1 MDSVEAI
8 LLARELA
15 QANTLVS
22 LAQGWLRA
30 ACDGTG
36 IEQAVCYWRE
46 RAGDRLLPLAQA
58 HMTDAAALPTVSL
71 QELDNPLVYCLI
83 NAKPCH
89 IARVDALV
97 EVGAGFDALREQLG
111 ARTAMLVLPI
121 YGPQQKVVGVFAL
134 FGNDAALST
143 WYTDPAWQEL
153 VTLHHV
159 LLTRLQA
166 SPETHRAE
174 TRQQSADRERE
185 LEQGRARAARLL
197 AAEFVGVGS
206 VASRLRDDMLRLAD
220 STLSL
225 LLTGETGSGKDHAAW
240 LIHQASSRRGKFV
253 PVNCAAIPK
262 ELIEAELFGAA
273 RGAYTGANQARAG
286 LVAEAHGGTLFLDEI
301 GDMPLELQGTLL
313 RLLNEKKYRPV
324 GATREQASDFRLICA
339 THRSLPIRVRDGAFR
354 EDLYFRIRQRTLRM
368 PSLRERPEDI
378 PALVAHVL
386 LQYNRECQG
395 NVAGISASALARLQT
410 HTFPGNVRELRSL
423 VLAAAERTA
432 PGRHLRGDLLTD
444 LNDPL
449 PDAPSEQP
457 SAMASTLQQLLHTN
471 DLRNTLL
478 AFERLVVSE
487 RLRQVDGSR
496 REAALSLGIP
506 KRTLARKCQE
516 WNLNGENSPS

>member
-1 MDSVEAI
+1 MDTVEAI

-15 QANTLVS
+15 QANTVAS
-22 LAQGWLRA
+22 LARGWLHA

-46 RAGDRLLPLAQA
+46 RAGDRLLPLARA
-58 HMTDAAALPTVSL
+58 HMTDAATLPTISM
-71 QELDNPLVYCLI
+71 QELDNPLVYCLTD
-83 NAKPCH
+83 AKPCH
-89 IARVDALV
+89 VARVDALV

-111 ARTAMLVLPI
+111 VRGALLVLPVH
-121 YGPQQKVVGVFAL
+121 GLRHEVVGVFAL
-134 FGNDAALST
+134 FGDDAALRV
-143 WYTDPAWQEL
+143 WHADPAWQEL

-166 SPETHRAE
+166 SPETQRAE

-197 AAEFVGVGS
+197 AAEFVGVGPT
-206 VASRLRDDMLRLAD
+206 AGRLRDDMLRLAD
-220 STLSL
+220 SALSL

-240 LIHQASSRRGKFV
+240 LIHQASSRHGKFV

-262 ELIEAELFGAA
+262 DLIEAELFGAA
-273 RGAYTGANQARAG
+273 RGAYTGATQARAG

-301 GDMPLELQGTLL
+301 GDMPLELQGSLL
-313 RLLNEKKYRPV
+313 RLLNEKKYRPL

-339 THRSLPIRVRDGAFR
+339 THRSLPTLVRDGTFR
-354 EDLYFRIRQRTLRM
+354 EDLYFRIRQRTLRI

-378 PALVAHVL
+378 PALVTHML

-410 HTFPGNVRELRSL
+410 HAFPGNVRELRSL

-432 PGRHLRGDLLTD
+432 PGRHLCGDLLAD
-444 LNDPL
+444 LDDPL
-449 PDAPSEQP
+449 PDAPNAPP
-457 SAMASTLQQLLHTN
+457 SAIASTLQQLLHTD
-471 DLRNTLL
+471 DLRNSLL
-478 AFERLVVSE
+478 QFERLVVSE
-487 RLRQVDGSR
+487 RLRRLDGSR

-516 WNLNGENSPS
+516 WNLNGEDSQS